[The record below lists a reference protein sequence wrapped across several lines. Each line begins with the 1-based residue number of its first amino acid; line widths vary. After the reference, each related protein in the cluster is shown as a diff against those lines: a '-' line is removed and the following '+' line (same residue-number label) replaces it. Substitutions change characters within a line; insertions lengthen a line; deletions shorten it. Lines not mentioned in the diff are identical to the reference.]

1 MLRKNKE
8 AYMNKKVMLSLHTGG
23 SFIVTFN
30 DEKDYEI
37 FTKERSKYI
46 GMIIATFIT
55 FALSVLSFILMFD
68 YSIFIY
74 FFIGLML
81 LFVLNTKI
89 FYEIENRYNYYK
101 YDLIIKE
108 IKKNKYRI
116 DYSNDRTGHISYTKK
131 GECHSIDVFKGKGN
145 RSAR

>member
-1 MLRKNKE
+1 MNKE
-8 AYMNKKVMLSLHTGG
+8 VMLSLHTGG

-37 FTKERSKYI
+37 FKKERSKYI
-46 GMIIATFIT
+46 GMIIAILIT

-81 LFVLNTKI
+81 LFVLDTKI
-89 FYEIENRYNYYK
+89 FYEIENRYNYFK

-116 DYSNDRTGHISYTKK
+116 DYSNDRTGHIRYTKK
-131 GECHSIDVFKGKGN
+131 GEGHSIDVFKGKGN